1 MMLPSDEI
9 ERFRRELAAKRLVLE
24 RPRPDV
30 EVRIPLRT
38 RNRANA
44 SQGTTRLA
52 MLHRAKERKDTREIV
67 GWCLKGTSPP
77 ALPCVVLLQREGTT
91 GRLDTDGLATAT
103 KSVRDQV
110 AIWLGLPRNRRGHA
124 DDADPRVTW
133 LYAQET
139 GRKEHAIRIGVWR
152 RDEE

>member
-1 MMLPSDEI
+1 MTLPSDEV
-9 ERFRRELAAKRLVLE
+9 ERFRREVAAKRLVLE

-30 EVRIPLRT
+30 EVRVPIRT
-38 RNRANA
+38 RNRAND
-44 SQGTTRLA
+44 SQGTSRRA
-52 MLHRAKERKDTREIV
+52 MYHRAEERRNTRVVV
-67 GWCLKGTSPP
+67 GWSMMTARPP
-77 ALPCVVLLQREGTT
+77 PLPCVVLLVREGTT
-91 GRLDTDGLATAT
+91 ARLDTDGLATAM

-133 LYAQET
+133 LYAQEI
-139 GRKEHAIRIGVWR
+139 GRKSHAIRVGVWR